1 VSSFIQ
7 TVFPWPPAAN
17 EEFPFTES
25 LAAPGGGATA
35 VTWDHAQSVV
45 VVRLRLHYLLRNRE
59 NAQKIGILKDP
70 AMQDYTSSTAQDNAI
85 ALQKFGVG
93 QPVRR
98 KEDDT
103 LVRGKGKYTDDFSL
117 PGQAH
122 AWIVRSSHAHG
133 IIRGIDTEAAKSMPG
148 VLGVWTGADL
158 ASADYG
164 PYTCGLPLKSRD
176 GSPLL
181 QTNRPAL
188 VSDKVRFVGDPVAL
202 VVAETLAQAR
212 DAGEAVV
219 LDIDPL
225 PAVTSAEEA
234 AKPGAPQLYDHI
246 PNNVA
251 LDYHFGD
258 AAKVA
263 AAFAEAAHVTRLD
276 IINTRVAVVAMEPR
290 AALASYDKASERYTI
305 QVPTQG
311 VAGNRAMLAKNLL
324 KVPNEKVHL
333 LTANV
338 GGSFGMKNINY
349 PEYLCILHA
358 AKALGRPVKWTD
370 ERSTSFL
377 SDSHGRAQQIHGEL
391 ALDREGRFLAVKL
404 SGYGN
409 LGAYISG
416 VAPVP
421 LAMNVSKNLASVY
434 RTPLM
439 SVDIKTVLT
448 NTTLMGAYRG
458 AGRPEANYFMERL
471 IDRAADEMGIDRLT
485 LRKRNFIKPA
495 QMPFAASSGVTY
507 DSGDFH
513 GVFNKALEI
522 SDHAGFAKRKKESR
536 KRGLLR
542 GIAVGSYLEV
552 TAPPSAELGKIV
564 FEDDGSVRLITG
576 TLDYGQ
582 GHATPFA
589 QVLCAELG
597 VPFDSVRLEQGDSD
611 IVHAGNGT
619 GGSRSI
625 TASGMAIVEASK
637 LIVEK
642 GKRAAAHLMEAAESD
657 IEFGHGRFT
666 IAGTDRSIDIIELAR
681 RLREGK
687 MPEGVPSSLDVD
699 HTSEGVPS
707 TFPNGCHVAEV
718 EIDPE
723 TGIVQIVRYTGV
735 NDFGTIV
742 NPMLVAGQLH
752 GGVAQGIGQ
761 ALMECVSY
769 DSDGQPITGSF
780 MDYAMPRAGDIPTMA
795 VGDHPVP
802 AKSNPLGSKGCGE
815 AGCAGSISTIVNAVV
830 DALSEF
836 GIAHIDMPLTPERV
850 WRAIQDA
857 KAKVA

>member
-1 VSSFIQ
+1 MS
-7 TVFPWPPAAN
+7 
-17 EEFPFTES
+17 
-25 LAAPGGGATA
+25 
-35 VTWDHAQSVV
+35 
-45 VVRLRLHYLLRNRE
+45 
-59 NAQKIGILKDP
+59 
-70 AMQDYTSSTAQDNAI
+70 AI
-85 ALQKFGVG
+85 
-93 QPVRR
+93 P
-98 KEDDT
+98 
-103 LVRGKGKYTDDFSL
+103 
-117 PGQAH
+117 
-122 AWIVRSSHAHG
+122 
-133 IIRGIDTEAAKSMPG
+133 
-148 VLGVWTGADL
+148 
-158 ASADYG
+158 
-164 PYTCGLPLKSRD
+164 
-176 GSPLL
+176 
-181 QTNRPAL
+181 
-188 VSDKVRFVGDPVAL
+188 
-202 VVAETLAQAR
+202 
-212 DAGEAVV
+212 
-219 LDIDPL
+219 
-225 PAVTSAEEA
+225 
-234 AKPGAPQLYDHI
+234 
-246 PNNVA
+246 
-251 LDYHFGD
+251 
-258 AAKVA
+258 
-263 AAFAEAAHVTRLD
+263 
-276 IINTRVAVVAMEPR
+276 
-290 AALASYDKASERYTI
+290 I

-311 VAGNRAMLAKNLL
+311 VAGNRTTLAKNLL
-324 KVPNEKVHL
+324 KVPNEKVRL

-338 GGSFGMKNINY
+338 GGSFGMKNISY
-349 PEYLCILHA
+349 PEYICILHA
-358 AKALGRPVKWTD
+358 AKVLGRPVRWTD

-377 SDSHGRAQQIHGEL
+377 SDSHGRAQQIHCEL
-391 ALDREGRFLAVKL
+391 ALDREGRFLAVKV

-421 LAMNVSKNLASVY
+421 LSLNVGKNLASVY

-439 SVDIKTVLT
+439 SIDIKTVLT

-471 IDRAADEMGIDRLT
+471 IDRAADEIGIDRLT

-513 GVFNKALEI
+513 GVFSKALDI
-522 SDHAGFAKRKKESR
+522 SDHAGFAGRKKESR

-542 GIAVGSYLEV
+542 GIAVGCYLEV
-552 TAPPSAELGKIV
+552 TAPPGAELGKIV

-597 VPFDSVRLEQGDSD
+597 VPFESVKLEQGDSD
-611 IVHAGNGT
+611 IVHTGNGT

-625 TASGMAIVEASK
+625 TASGMAIVESSK
-637 LIVEK
+637 LIIEK
-642 GKRAAAHLMEAAESD
+642 GKRAAAHLMEAAEGD

-699 HTSEGVPS
+699 HTTEGVPS

-723 TGIVQIVRYTGV
+723 TGIVQIVRYAGV

-769 DSDGQPITGSF
+769 DSSGQPITGSF
-780 MDYAMPRAGDIPTMA
+780 MDYAMPRAGDIPLMA

-802 AKSNPLGSKGCGE
+802 AKSNPLGTKGCGE
-815 AGCAGSISTIVNAVV
+815 AGCAGSLSTIVNAVI

-857 KAKVA
+857 QAKVA

>member
-1 VSSFIQ
+1 
-7 TVFPWPPAAN
+7 
-17 EEFPFTES
+17 
-25 LAAPGGGATA
+25 
-35 VTWDHAQSVV
+35 
-45 VVRLRLHYLLRNRE
+45 
-59 NAQKIGILKDP
+59 
-70 AMQDYTSSTAQDNAI
+70 MQDHSSSPSLENAI

-103 LVRGKGKYTDDFSL
+103 LVRGKGKYTDDFNL
-117 PGQAH
+117 PGQVY

-133 IIRGIDTEAAKSMPG
+133 IIRGIDTKAAKAMPG
-148 VLGVWTGADL
+148 VLGVWTGTDL
-158 ASADYG
+158 AAANHA
-164 PYTCGLPLKSRD
+164 PFTCGLPLKSRD
-176 GSPLL
+176 GTPLL
-181 QTNRPAL
+181 QTNRGAL
-188 VSDKVRFVGDPVAL
+188 VSDKVRFVGDPVAF
-202 VVAETLAQAR
+202 VVAQTLAQAR

-219 LDIDPL
+219 VDIDPL
-225 PAVTSAEEA
+225 PAVTDPVAA

-251 LDYHFGD
+251 LDYHYGD
-258 AAKVA
+258 AAKVE
-263 AAFAEAAHVTRLD
+263 AAFASAAHVTRLD
-276 IINTRVAVVAMEPR
+276 ITNTRVAVVAMEPR
-290 AALASYDKASERYTI
+290 AALASYDRASERYTI

-311 VAGNRAMLAKNLL
+311 VAGNRLNLAKNL

-338 GGSFGMKNINY
+338 GGSFGMKNVNY
-349 PEYLCILHA
+349 PEYMCILHA
-358 AKALGRPVKWTD
+358 AKTLGRPVKWTD

-377 SDSHGRAQQIHGEL
+377 SDSHGRAGQIHCEL
-391 ALDREGRFLAVKL
+391 ALDAEGKFLALKV

-409 LGAYISG
+409 LGAYITG
-416 VAPVP
+416 VAPIP
-421 LAMNVSKNLASVY
+421 LSLNVGKNIASVY

-439 SVDIKTVLT
+439 TVDIKTVLT

-458 AGRPEANYFMERL
+458 AGRPEANYYMERL
-471 IDRAADEMGIDRLT
+471 IDRAADEMGINRLT

-495 QMPFAASSGVTY
+495 QMPFSASSGVTY
-507 DSGDFH
+507 DSGDFQ

-522 SDHAGFAKRKKESR
+522 SDHGNFARRRKESR
-536 KRGLLR
+536 KRGRLR

-552 TAPPSAELGKIV
+552 TAPPGVELGKIV
-564 FEDDGSVRLITG
+564 FEDDGSVKLITG

-589 QVLCAELG
+589 QVLSERLG
-597 VPFDSVRLEQGDSD
+597 VPFDRIKLEQGDSD
-611 IVHAGNGT
+611 IVHTGSGT

-625 TASGMAIVEASK
+625 TASGMAIVEASR
-637 LIVEK
+637 LVIEK

-657 IEFGHGRFT
+657 IEFGNGRFT

-687 MPEGVPSSLDVD
+687 MPDGVPASLDVD
-699 HTSEGVPS
+699 HTTEPVPS

-742 NPMLVAGQLH
+742 NPLLVAGQMH

-769 DSDGQPITGSF
+769 DSSGQPITGSF
-780 MDYAMPRAGDIPTMA
+780 MDYALPRAEDIPDMV

-802 AKSNPLGSKGCGE
+802 AKSNPLGTKGCGE
-815 AGCAGSISTIVNAVV
+815 AGCAGSLSTIVNAVI
-830 DALSEF
+830 DALSEY
-836 GIAHIDMPLTPERV
+836 GITHIDMPLTPEKV
-850 WRAIQDA
+850 WRAIRDA
-857 KAKVA
+857 KKKAA

>member
-1 VSSFIQ
+1 
-7 TVFPWPPAAN
+7 
-17 EEFPFTES
+17 
-25 LAAPGGGATA
+25 
-35 VTWDHAQSVV
+35 
-45 VVRLRLHYLLRNRE
+45 
-59 NAQKIGILKDP
+59 
-70 AMQDYTSSTAQDNAI
+70 MQDYSPSASVENAI

-93 QPVRR
+93 QPVLR

-103 LVRGKGKYTDDFSL
+103 LLRGKGKYTDDFNL
-117 PGQAH
+117 AGQAY

-133 IIRGIDTEAAKSMPG
+133 IIKRIDTTAAKAMPG

-158 ASADYG
+158 ASAGYG
-164 PYTCGLPLKSRD
+164 PYTCGLPLKNRD
-176 GSPLL
+176 GTPLL
-181 QTNRPAL
+181 QTNRTAL
-188 VSDKVRFVGDPVAL
+188 MSDKVRYVGDPVAF

-212 DAGEAVV
+212 DAAEAVV

-234 AKPGAPQLYDHI
+234 AKPGAPLLYDHI

-251 LDYHFGD
+251 LDYHYGD
-258 AAKVA
+258 TAKVE
-263 AAFAEAAHVTRLD
+263 AAFASAAHVTKLD
-276 IINTRVAVVAMEPR
+276 ITNTRVAVVAMEPR
-290 AALASYDKASERYTI
+290 AALASYDRKSERYTI

-311 VAGNRAMLAKNLL
+311 VAGNRTNLAKNLL
-324 KVPNEKVHL
+324 KVPNDKVHL

-349 PEYLCILHA
+349 PEYMCILHA

-377 SDSHGRAQQIHGEL
+377 SDSHGRAQQIHAEL
-391 ALDREGRFLAVKL
+391 ALDAEGKFLAVKI

-409 LGAYISG
+409 LGAYITG
-416 VAPVP
+416 VAPSP
-421 LAMNVSKNLASVY
+421 LSLNVGKNISSVY
-434 RTPLM
+434 RTPLL

-471 IDRAADEMGIDRLT
+471 IDRAADEIGINRLT

-507 DSGDFH
+507 DSGDFQ

-536 KRGLLR
+536 KRGKLR

-552 TAPPSAELGKIV
+552 TAPPGVELGKIV
-564 FEDDGSVRLITG
+564 FEDDGSVKLITG

-589 QVLCAELG
+589 QVMSDQLG
-597 VPFDSVRLEQGDSD
+597 VPFEAIKLVQGDSD
-611 IVHAGNGT
+611 IVHTGNGT

-625 TASGMAIVEASK
+625 TASGMAIVEASR
-637 LIVEK
+637 LVIEK
-642 GKRAAAHLMEAAESD
+642 GKKAAAHLMEAAEGD
-657 IEFGHGRFT
+657 IEFAGGRFT
-666 IAGTDRSIDIIELAR
+666 IAGTDRSIDIMELAR

-699 HTSEGVPS
+699 HTTKEVPS

-718 EIDPE
+718 EIDPD
-723 TGIVQIVRYTGV
+723 TGVVQIVRYTGV

-742 NPMLVAGQLH
+742 NPMLVAGQMH

-769 DSDGQPITGSF
+769 DESGQPIRGSF
-780 MDYAMPRAGDIPTMA
+780 MDYAMPRAEDIPIMA
-795 VGDHPVP
+795 VGDHPVL
-802 AKSNPLGSKGCGE
+802 AKSNPLGTKGCGE
-815 AGCAGSISTIVNAVV
+815 AGCAGSLSTIVNAVL
-830 DALSEF
+830 DALAEF
-836 GIAHIDMPLTPERV
+836 GIKHIDMPLTSERI

>member
-1 VSSFIQ
+1 
-7 TVFPWPPAAN
+7 
-17 EEFPFTES
+17 
-25 LAAPGGGATA
+25 
-35 VTWDHAQSVV
+35 
-45 VVRLRLHYLLRNRE
+45 
-59 NAQKIGILKDP
+59 
-70 AMQDYTSSTAQDNAI
+70 MQDYSPSASVETAI

-93 QPVRR
+93 QPVLR

-103 LVRGKGKYTDDFSL
+103 LVRGKGKYTDDFNL
-117 PGQAH
+117 PGQAY

-133 IIRGIDTEAAKSMPG
+133 IIKGIDTAAAKAMPG

-158 ASADYG
+158 APAGYG
-164 PYTCGLPLKSRD
+164 PYTCGLPLKNRD
-176 GSPLL
+176 GTPLL
-181 QTNRPAL
+181 QTNRTAL
-188 VSDKVRFVGDPVAL
+188 MSDKVRYVGDPVAF

-212 DAGEAVV
+212 DAAEAVV
-219 LDIDPL
+219 LDIEPL
-225 PAVTSAEEA
+225 PAVTEPAEA

-251 LDYHFGD
+251 LDYHYGD
-258 AAKVA
+258 AAKVE
-263 AAFAEAAHVTRLD
+263 AAFAGAAHVTKLD
-276 IINTRVAVVAMEPR
+276 ITNTRVAVVAMEPR
-290 AALASYDKASERYTI
+290 AALASYDKATERYTI

-311 VAGNRAMLAKNLL
+311 VAGNRTNLAKNLL

-349 PEYLCILHA
+349 PEYMCILHA
-358 AKALGRPVKWTD
+358 AKTLGRPVKWTD

-377 SDSHGRAQQIHGEL
+377 SDSHGRAQQIHAEL
-391 ALDREGRFLAVKL
+391 ALDAEGKFLAVKV

-409 LGAYISG
+409 LGAYITG
-416 VAPVP
+416 VAPSP
-421 LAMNVSKNLASVY
+421 LSLNVGKNISSVY
-434 RTPLM
+434 RTPLL

-485 LRKRNFIKPA
+485 LRKRNFVKPA

-507 DSGDFH
+507 DSGDFQ

-536 KRGLLR
+536 KRGMLR

-552 TAPPSAELGKIV
+552 TAPPGVELGKIV
-564 FEDDGSVRLITG
+564 FEDDGSVKLITG

-589 QVLCAELG
+589 QVMADQLG
-597 VPFDSVRLEQGDSD
+597 VPFESVKLVQGDSD
-611 IVHAGNGT
+611 IVHTGNGT

-637 LIVEK
+637 LVIEK
-642 GKRAAAHLMEAAESD
+642 GKKAAAHLMEASESD
-657 IEFGHGRFT
+657 IEFAKGRFT
-666 IAGTDRSIDIIELAR
+666 IAGTDRSVDIMELAR

-687 MPEGVPSSLDVD
+687 MPDGVPSSLDVD
-699 HTSEGVPS
+699 HTTKEVPS

-718 EIDPE
+718 EIDPD
-723 TGIVQIVRYTGV
+723 TGVVQIVRYTGV

-769 DSDGQPITGSF
+769 DDSGQPITGSF
-780 MDYAMPRAGDIPTMA
+780 MDYAMPRAEDIPMMA

-802 AKSNPLGSKGCGE
+802 AKSNPLGTKGCGE
-815 AGCAGSISTIVNAVV
+815 AGCAGSLSTIVNAVV

-850 WRAIQDA
+850 WRAIRDA
-857 KAKVA
+857 KKVA

>member
-1 VSSFIQ
+1 
-7 TVFPWPPAAN
+7 
-17 EEFPFTES
+17 
-25 LAAPGGGATA
+25 
-35 VTWDHAQSVV
+35 
-45 VVRLRLHYLLRNRE
+45 
-59 NAQKIGILKDP
+59 
-70 AMQDYTSSTAQDNAI
+70 MQDYSPSAAVENTI

-93 QPVRR
+93 QPVLR

-103 LVRGKGKYTDDFSL
+103 LVRGKGKYTDDFNL
-117 PGQAH
+117 PGQAY

-133 IIRGIDTEAAKSMPG
+133 IIKGIDTSVARAMPG

-158 ASADYG
+158 ASAGYG
-164 PYTCGLPLKSRD
+164 PYTCGLPLKNRD
-176 GSPLL
+176 GTPLL
-181 QTNRPAL
+181 QTNRTAL
-188 VSDKVRFVGDPVAL
+188 MSDKVRYVGDPVAF
-202 VVAETLAQAR
+202 VVAETLTQAR

-219 LDIDPL
+219 LDIEPL

-251 LDYHFGD
+251 LDYHYGD
-258 AAKVA
+258 AAKVE
-263 AAFAEAAHVTRLD
+263 AAFASAAHVTKLD
-276 IINTRVAVVAMEPR
+276 ITNTRVAVVAMEPR

-311 VAGNRAMLAKNLL
+311 VAGNRTNLAKNLL
-324 KVPNEKVHL
+324 KVPNDKVHL

-349 PEYLCILHA
+349 PEYMCILHA

-377 SDSHGRAQQIHGEL
+377 SDSHGRAQQIHAEL
-391 ALDREGRFLAVKL
+391 ALDAEGKFLAVKV

-409 LGAYISG
+409 LGAYITG
-416 VAPVP
+416 VAPSP
-421 LAMNVSKNLASVY
+421 LSLNVGKNIASVY
-434 RTPLM
+434 RTPLL

-471 IDRAADEMGIDRLT
+471 IDRAADEMGINRLT

-507 DSGDFH
+507 DSGDFQ

-522 SDHAGFAKRKKESR
+522 SDHANFAKRKKESR
-536 KRGLLR
+536 KRGKLR

-552 TAPPSAELGKIV
+552 TAPPGVELGKIV
-564 FEDDGSVRLITG
+564 FEDDGSVKLITG

-589 QVLCAELG
+589 QVMSDQLG
-597 VPFDSVRLEQGDSD
+597 VPFEAVKLVQGDSD
-611 IVHAGNGT
+611 IVHTGNGT

-637 LIVEK
+637 LVIEK
-642 GKRAAAHLMEAAESD
+642 GKRAAAHLMEASEND
-657 IEFGHGRFT
+657 IEFARGRFT
-666 IAGTDRSIDIIELAR
+666 IAGTDRSIDIMELSR
-681 RLREGK
+681 RMREGK

-699 HTSEGVPS
+699 HTTKEVPS

-718 EIDPE
+718 EIDPD
-723 TGIVQIVRYTGV
+723 TGVVQIVRYTGV

-769 DSDGQPITGSF
+769 DSSGQPITGSF
-780 MDYAMPRAGDIPTMA
+780 MDYAMPRAQDIPMMA

-802 AKSNPLGSKGCGE
+802 AKSNPLGTKGCGE
-815 AGCAGSISTIVNAVV
+815 AGCAGSLSTIVNAVL
-830 DALSEF
+830 DALAEF
-836 GIAHIDMPLTPERV
+836 GIAHIDMPLTSERI

>member
-1 VSSFIQ
+1 
-7 TVFPWPPAAN
+7 
-17 EEFPFTES
+17 
-25 LAAPGGGATA
+25 
-35 VTWDHAQSVV
+35 
-45 VVRLRLHYLLRNRE
+45 
-59 NAQKIGILKDP
+59 
-70 AMQDYTSSTAQDNAI
+70 MQDYTSSNAQDNAI

-103 LVRGKGKYTDDFSL
+103 LVRGKGKYTDDFAL
-117 PGQAH
+117 PGQVY

-133 IIRGIDTEAAKSMPG
+133 IIRGIDTTAARAMPG

-164 PYTCGLPLKSRD
+164 PYTCGLPIKSRD

-181 QTNRPAL
+181 QTNRAAL
-188 VSDKVRFVGDPVAL
+188 VSDKVRFVGDPVAF

-212 DAGEAVV
+212 DAGEAVA

-234 AKPGAPQLYDHI
+234 AMPGAPQLYDHI

-258 AAKVA
+258 AAKVD

-276 IINTRVAVVAMEPR
+276 IVNTRVAVVAMEPR

-349 PEYLCILHA
+349 PEYICILHA

-377 SDSHGRAQQIHGEL
+377 SDSHGRAQQIHCEL
-391 ALDREGRFLAVKL
+391 ALDREGKFLAVKVA
-404 SGYGN
+404 GFGN
-409 LGAYISG
+409 LGAYITG
-416 VAPVP
+416 VAPIP
-421 LAMNVSKNLASVY
+421 LSMNVGKNLASVY

-471 IDRAADEMGIDRLT
+471 IDRAADEMGINRLT
-485 LRKRNFIKPA
+485 LRKRNFITPA

-522 SDHAGFAKRKKESR
+522 SDHAGFAKRKKDSR

-542 GIAVGSYLEV
+542 GIAIGSYLEV
-552 TAPPSAELGKIV
+552 TAPPGVELGKIV

-597 VPFDSVRLEQGDSD
+597 VPFESVELEQGDSD
-611 IVHAGNGT
+611 IVHTGNGT

-637 LIVEK
+637 LIIEK
-642 GKRAAAHLMEAAESD
+642 GKRAAAHLMEAAEAD

-681 RLREGK
+681 RVRDGK

-699 HTSEGVPS
+699 HTAEGVPS

-769 DSDGQPITGSF
+769 DSNGQPITGSF
-780 MDYAMPRAGDIPTMA
+780 MDYAMPRAGDIPLMA

-802 AKSNPLGSKGCGE
+802 TKSNPLGTKGCGE
-815 AGCAGSISTIVNAVV
+815 AGCAGSLSTIVNAVI

-836 GIAHIDMPLTPERV
+836 GIGHIDMPLTPERV
-850 WRAIQDA
+850 WRTIQDA

>member
-1 VSSFIQ
+1 
-7 TVFPWPPAAN
+7 
-17 EEFPFTES
+17 
-25 LAAPGGGATA
+25 
-35 VTWDHAQSVV
+35 
-45 VVRLRLHYLLRNRE
+45 
-59 NAQKIGILKDP
+59 
-70 AMQDYTSSTAQDNAI
+70 MQDYSLSASVENAI

-93 QPVRR
+93 QPVLR

-103 LVRGKGKYTDDFSL
+103 LVRGKGKYTDDFNL
-117 PGQAH
+117 PGQAY

-133 IIRGIDTEAAKSMPG
+133 IIRGIDTSAAKTMPG
-148 VLGVWTGADL
+148 VLGVWTGTDL
-158 ASADYG
+158 ATADYG

-176 GSPLL
+176 GTPLK
-181 QTNRPAL
+181 QTNRTAL
-188 VSDKVRFVGDPVAL
+188 MSDKVRYVGDPVAF

-212 DAGEAVV
+212 DAAEAVV
-219 LDIDPL
+219 LDIESL
-225 PAVTSAEEA
+225 PAITSAEEA
-234 AKPGAPQLYDHI
+234 AKPGAPLLYDHI

-251 LDYHFGD
+251 LDYHYGD
-258 AAKVA
+258 TAKVE
-263 AAFAEAAHVTRLD
+263 AAFASAAHVTKLD
-276 IINTRVAVVAMEPR
+276 ITNTRVAVVAMEPR
-290 AALASYDKASERYTI
+290 AALASYDRKSERYTI

-311 VAGNRAMLAKNLL
+311 VAGNRTNLAKNLL
-324 KVPNEKVHL
+324 KVPNDKVHL

-349 PEYLCILHA
+349 PEYMCILHA
-358 AKALGRPVKWTD
+358 AKMLGRPVKWTD

-377 SDSHGRAQQIHGEL
+377 SDSHGRAQQIHAEL
-391 ALDREGRFLAVKL
+391 ALDAEGKFLAVKI

-409 LGAYISG
+409 LGAYITG
-416 VAPVP
+416 VAPSP
-421 LAMNVSKNLASVY
+421 LSLNVGKNISSVY
-434 RTPLM
+434 RTPLL

-485 LRKRNFIKPA
+485 LRKRNFVKPA

-507 DSGDFH
+507 DSGDFQ

-536 KRGLLR
+536 KRGMLR
-542 GIAVGSYLEV
+542 GVAVGSYLEV
-552 TAPPSAELGKIV
+552 TAPPGVELGKIV
-564 FEDDGSVRLITG
+564 FEDDGSVKLITG

-589 QVLCAELG
+589 QVMADQLG
-597 VPFDSVRLEQGDSD
+597 VPFESVRLVQGDSD
-611 IVHAGNGT
+611 LVHTGSGT

-625 TASGMAIVEASK
+625 TASGMAIVEASQ
-637 LIVEK
+637 LVIEK
-642 GKRAAAHLMEAAESD
+642 GKKAAAHLMEAAEGD
-657 IEFGHGRFT
+657 IEFANGRFT
-666 IAGTDRSIDIIELAR
+666 IAGTDRSIDIMELAQ
-681 RLREGK
+681 RLREGN

-699 HTSEGVPS
+699 HTTKEVPS

-718 EIDPE
+718 EIDPD
-723 TGIVQIVRYTGV
+723 TGVVQIVRYTGV

-769 DSDGQPITGSF
+769 DSSGQPITGSF
-780 MDYAMPRAGDIPTMA
+780 MDYAMPRAEDIPMMA

-802 AKSNPLGSKGCGE
+802 AKSNPLGTKGCGE
-815 AGCAGSISTIVNAVV
+815 AGCAGSLSTIVNAVL
-830 DALSEF
+830 DALAEF
-836 GIAHIDMPLTPERV
+836 GIKHIDMPLTPERI
-850 WRAIQDA
+850 WRAIQNA
-857 KAKVA
+857 KGKA